1 MAHSLYFGGGTP
13 SLTPPEII
21 RELIDEFPLEAEAEI
36 TVEANPG
43 TITAQ
48 GLEALRNTGVNR
60 LSLGIQTF
68 NPAHAKRLGRG
79 HNVRQARELLNAV
92 NTIGFDT
99 WSIDLM
105 FALHNQTLDQ
115 LKSDLDTL
123 LHIQPPHVSLY
134 GLTIEAGT
142 AFAAAEQ
149 MGDIVLPPNDLW
161 RTMYDAIVETLE
173 NAGLER
179 YEVSNFARS
188 GHRGR
193 HNESIWR
200 GGHYVGLGPGAH
212 GFLPDGQR
220 TLSLSDVDEWLEDPR
235 PIGVHPTDHEKAID
249 QVLSSL
255 RHVDGLSLSSLRANS
270 GHEVDD
276 AAVAY
281 LKSEGLLTHTQEQL
295 QLTDA
300 AFPIADGIVRR
311 ICEGLRLP
319 KST

>member
-13 SLTPPEII
+13 SLTPATII
-21 RELIDEFPLEAEAEI
+21 EELIDVFPLEPNAEI

-43 TITAQ
+43 TITTK
-48 GLEALRNTGVNR
+48 GLAALRDIGVNR

-68 NPAHAKRLGRG
+68 NPTHAKRLGRG

-92 NTIGFDT
+92 NTIGFDS

-105 FALHNQTLDQ
+105 FALPDQSLDD
-115 LKSDLDTL
+115 LRSDLDTL
-123 LHIQPPHVSLY
+123 LKLCPPHVSLY
-134 GLTIEAGT
+134 GLTVESGT
-142 AFAAAEQ
+142 PFESAEQ
-149 MGDIVLPPNDLW
+149 NGDIVLPPNDLW
-161 RTMYDAIVETLE
+161 REMYDTIVVTLE
-173 NAGLER
+173 AAGLER
-179 YEVSNFARS
+179 YEVSNFART

-212 GFLPDGQR
+212 GFLPDGRR
-220 TLSLSDVDEWLEDPR
+220 TLSLSGVDEWFNNPLPDG
-235 PIGVHPTDHEKAID
+235 IQPTDHEKAID

-255 RHVDGLSLSSLRANS
+255 RHVDGLSLSTLRANS
-270 GHEVDD
+270 GHEVDES
-276 AAVAY
+276 AVVY
-281 LKSEGLLTHTQEQL
+281 LESEGLLNRTAEGL

-300 AFPIADGIVRR
+300 AFPIADGVVRR
-311 ICEGLRLP
+311 ICDGLRLP